1 MNRLKRKPYILGIA
15 AAALVLGLAAWQF
28 ARPSKAE
35 SPRLERFLPAD
46 AVGFVQV
53 NDLRA
58 QALRVIESEAW
69 REFSKENAAASSLFM
84 MGANHAGVLD
94 ASYALALL
102 GADAGGPQFVLVA
115 EFDDWGARHTFENRV
130 MRLVREANKE
140 GVTTHTEQH
149 GEVTLYTVSPAD
161 RKGFAYAKTEN
172 LLFLSNTPD
181 AVKRVLAVREGKSP
195 SLETSQTF
203 AQARSRAKYTDGMFG
218 FLDGGALTRT
228 VDAVQ
233 AVAGAHPGVEAFR
246 QFFHGSGADAL
257 QSVAF
262 TSVFEDG
269 RVSERFVVVAP
280 NRQGVLGT
288 VASNPPTQQALLAL
302 VPADAV
308 QAFDASIANAPQT
321 FEQMIELAGQAA
333 AQAGAQ
339 KNPADLLAAFAEKT
353 GVSLRDDIVRSLG
366 AEVCR
371 AQFPVGERL
380 AGALILSV
388 RDEQAFAAAL
398 EKFAAHNKRTTSARE
413 YRGVTVRTVAGEKGR
428 GLDYAFVGGNF
439 VASDDEGG
447 VERVIDTA
455 QGGASLRASAAYQ
468 AASANLSGQ
477 PQFVYFNTNADYL
490 NRLGRMLK
498 SGEQEFKTEGQRAA
512 IRPSFAF
519 GVAQAEGF
527 YVESRTPLGTF
538 PRLLTAVTSKLG
550 VEKQEGEGEKKAE

>member
-1 MNRLKRKPYILGIA
+1 MDRLKRKPYIIGLLAG
-15 AAALVLGLAAWQF
+15 ALVLALVAVQF
-28 ARPSKAE
+28 ARPSRAE

-69 REFSKENAAASSLFM
+69 REFGKENAAASTLFM

-94 ASYALALL
+94 ASYAVALL
-102 GADAGGPQFVLVA
+102 GADAAGPQFVLVG
-115 EFDDWGARHTFENRV
+115 EFNDWGARHTFETRV
-130 MRLVREANKE
+130 MRLVRESNQK
-140 GVTTHTEQH
+140 GVTTHTEQL
-149 GEVTLYTVSPAD
+149 GEVTVYTVAPAEG
-161 RKGFAYAKTEN
+161 KGFAYAKTEN
-172 LLFLSNTPD
+172 LLFLSNTSE
-181 AVKRVLAVREGKSP
+181 AVKRVLAVREGKTP
-195 SLETSQTF
+195 SLETNQTF
-203 AQARSRAKYTDGMFG
+203 AQARARAKYNDGMFG
-218 FLDGGALTRT
+218 FLDGAALTRV
-228 VDAVQ
+228 VDAAQ
-233 AVAGAHPGVEAFR
+233 AAAAAQGPHPGLDAFR
-246 QFFHGSGADAL
+246 QFFHGTGADSV

-262 TSVFEDG
+262 TSAFEDG

-280 NRQGVLGT
+280 EKRGVLGT
-288 VASNPPTQQALLAL
+288 VAANPPTPQALLAL

-308 QAFDASIANAPQT
+308 QAFDASIGNAPQT
-321 FEQMIELAGQAA
+321 FEQLIALAGQAA
-333 AQAGAQ
+333 SQAGAT
-339 KNPADLLAAFAEKT
+339 KGPADALAAFTEKT

-388 RDEQAFAAAL
+388 RDEAAFAGAL
-398 EKFAAHNKRTTSARE
+398 EKFAAHHKRALTARD
-413 YRGVTVRTVAGEKGR
+413 YRGVTIRTLAVEQGR

-439 VASDDEGG
+439 VSSDDEGG

-455 QGGASLRASAAYQ
+455 QGGASLRAGAAFQ
-468 AASANLSGQ
+468 AASAGLSGQ

-498 SGEQEFKTEGQRAA
+498 ATEGEFKSEGQRASL
-512 IRPSFAF
+512 RPSFAF
-519 GVAQAEGF
+519 GLAQADGF

-550 VEKQEGEGEKKAE
+550 ESGAAKEGAE